1 MHDDVAR
8 IDQGPIALCQSVDR
22 TRAVACLLQMP
33 RQMLGDG
40 GNMAA
45 RTPACDDDGV
55 GQRRAPFEVDR
66 YNIFGLVVVERFQ
79 DSGEKRL

>member
-1 MHDDVAR
+1 
-8 IDQGPIALCQSVDR
+8 
-22 TRAVACLLQMP
+22 MP